1 MTKLHPL
8 AKRTL
13 QEAIDIA
20 VKEGLK
26 VADALEDDFGEIKLG
41 LQKAIDELL
50 PWVNAAEHDQQET
63 RGAAGVF
70 TRLLSSSQA
79 EIQELFSRQRK
90 TLKTVNLA
98 FFGRTGAGK
107 SSLIEA
113 LTYGNGD
120 SVSKGESDWTVE
132 VRPVSWHGCKLLDT
146 PGING
151 WGRNVNRSTLEAH
164 ARKAVETADIV
175 LLCFDSQSQ
184 QEAEFEKVAQ
194 WIQAYGKPAI
204 VVLNCRNQHW
214 RFPPRVELLA
224 QRRNLSQ
231 TVHQHIGNIQDGL
244 SQLGLINVPVVA
256 ISSKRALMAR
266 GKEPF
271 EGPDEKTFTK
281 LRSEF
286 GLEALLKWSNLPRLE
301 ALLVAAL
308 EQGASTIRLGM
319 LNAQLRGILA
329 KLDGQ
334 LDQVIEEAAEAG
346 AVMDKTVL
354 AIIATLG
361 YPPEAAKARSPYLDP
376 ERKVDLIK
384 EAEKL
389 RGGPLPAPTEGE
401 FQVYANQLLT
411 AHLSQIRNKALRR
424 AEEFV
429 IDAFNARKGL
439 DQNAFTKA
447 VYQKAEMTRASEE
460 ILEQGWSFLERKV
473 KLAVRTAQV
482 EIAVN
487 EKAAEVHGN
496 RGGIW
501 RKLGVG
507 MRSAGILTGT
517 ATTIAVS
524 LAAANFWNPAGW
536 ILAAVSV
543 GGGIIS
549 GVLGWLG
556 GKSERKA
563 EETRATAR
571 REALSLARKSVN
583 ETLDEFSKKTAAAV
597 ADQARH
603 AAATTLVPLLQGLIA
618 SCLISR
624 AATEARRRFAQ
635 LAERLPHHEPQEIIN
650 LAARGVEGNAYP
662 NNRKAANLLWR
673 GDDWVADPQ
682 GLRTDLVSTPAAVQQ
697 PLAAAHETQTAD
709 LRAVF
714 ELQGPS
720 SAVTTTWLRRVRK
733 AVPTVPQFARDL
745 KQLEALAASRL
756 PRLHVFG
763 DYNAG
768 KSSFIKR
775 LLIEAGVA
783 LPDTLAVRA
792 DPTTSS
798 VVAYLWE
805 RVLLVDTPGLQSRR
819 EADNILALNSFAD
832 ASFMLFVLQ
841 PSLLGSTLDTICP
854 ILLGDDAR
862 GIEPKMERAIF
873 IIGRSDELGPDP
885 EDDFK
890 EYKRAC
896 NRKRRELI
904 RALARRGVRIP
915 DEHVLCVAA
924 DPYGRVGDR
933 TDVVPSEYDRA
944 RAWDGIESLMAAVRG
959 ISASAKRAAV
969 ARSVLDAGVMRLTHC
984 LAEVQ
989 TEYAHVA
996 RELTTLKELADLL
1009 GTTASEGTRI
1019 ENHII
1024 GRLDRL
1030 LDEATEGLI
1039 ADALGATNEVELQQ
1053 AARNLVSWW
1062 DKEEF
1067 KAGLQDWEKRSCD
1080 EIDSWYRRA
1089 SDEIGRALKIAQFVA
1104 AEPGGAQAY
1113 DGEPLEP
1120 PPNGKR
1126 SGWRSTLEKAV
1137 SAGGKRDVVYEIG
1150 KMMGMKFKPYGA
1162 IKLAGKI
1169 AKFGAVLSAASVVLD
1184 TVSWVRAAKNAKK
1197 REQARVQAAKYIR
1210 DSSGQIRNSLLA
1222 KGNKS
1227 GIRAY
1232 LDAQVAELEKIKGE
1246 VDTELAEK
1254 TKLERTLDLKRKKLQ
1269 ALLDAGRA
1277 HRTA

>member
-8 AKRTL
+8 AKTTL
-13 QEAIDIA
+13 QKAIDTA
-20 VKEGLK
+20 VKDGLRAADGLEG
-26 VADALEDDFGEIKLG
+26 DFGQIKLG
-41 LQKAIDELL
+41 LQKAIDALL
-50 PWVNAAEHDQQET
+50 PWVEGAEHDQQEIK
-63 RGAAGVF
+63 GAAGAF

-79 EIQELFSRQRK
+79 DIQELFSRQRK

-113 LTYGNGD
+113 LTHGNGD

-132 VRPVSWHGCKLLDT
+132 VRPVSWHGCRLLDT

-204 VVLNCRNQHW
+204 AVLNCRNQHW

-244 SQLGLINVPVVA
+244 SQLGLTNVPVVA

-271 EGPDEKTFTK
+271 QGPDDKTFTK

-286 GLEALLKWSNLPRLE
+286 GLETLLQWSNLPRLE
-301 ALLVAAL
+301 KLLIVALQ
-308 EQGASTIRLGM
+308 QGASTIRLGM

-334 LDQVIEEAAEAG
+334 LDDVIHEAAEAG

-361 YPPEAAKARSPYLDP
+361 YPPEAAESRSLYLDP
-376 ERKVDLIK
+376 DRKVDLIK

-389 RGGPLPAPTEGE
+389 RGEPFPAPTDGE

-411 AHLSQIRNKALRR
+411 AHLSQIRNMTLRR

-439 DQNAFTKA
+439 DQNAFAKA
-447 VYQKAEMTRASEE
+447 VYKKAEMTEASKE
-460 ILEQGWSFLERKV
+460 ILEQGWSFLQRKV

-487 EKAAEVHGN
+487 EKAAEVPGN

-507 MRSAGILTGT
+507 MQSAGILTGT
-517 ATTIAVS
+517 ATTIAVG
-524 LAAANFWNPAGW
+524 LAATNFWNPAGW
-536 ILAAVSV
+536 ILAVVSV

-549 GVLGWLG
+549 TALGWLG
-556 GKSERKA
+556 GKSDRRA

-571 REALSLARKSVN
+571 REALSSARRSVN
-583 ETLDEFSKKTAAAV
+583 ETLDEFTDKVAAAV

-618 SCLISR
+618 SCLIAR
-624 AATEARRRFAQ
+624 AATEARRHFAQ
-635 LAERLPHHEPQEIIN
+635 LAECLQEHEPQQIIN
-650 LAARGVEGNAYP
+650 LAARCVERNVYP
-662 NNRKAANLLWR
+662 NNRKASNLLWR
-673 GDDWVADPQ
+673 GDDWIADSH
-682 GLRTDLVSTPAAVQQ
+682 GLRTGLATTPVPLRQA
-697 PLAAAHETQTAD
+697 LAAAHEAQTAE

-720 SAVTTTWLRRVRK
+720 LAVTTAWLRRMRN
-733 AVPTVPQFARDL
+733 AVATVPQFVRDL
-745 KQLEALAASRL
+745 KELEALAASRL

-798 VVAYLWE
+798 VAAYPWE
-805 RVLLVDTPGLQSRR
+805 GVLLVDTPGLQSRR

-854 ILLGDDAR
+854 ILLGDRAR

-904 RALARRGVRIP
+904 RALARRGLRVP

-933 TDVVPSEYDRA
+933 TDVGPGEYDRA

-984 LAEVQ
+984 LDEVQ
-989 TEYAHVA
+989 AEYADVA
-996 RELTTLKELADLL
+996 RELTTLKELTGLL
-1009 GTTASEGTRI
+1009 GTTASEGTRL
-1019 ENHII
+1019 EKHII
-1024 GRLDRL
+1024 GRLDRI
-1030 LDEATEGLI
+1030 LDDATEGLI
-1039 ADALGATNEVELQQ
+1039 ADALGATNEAELQQ
-1053 AARNLVSWW
+1053 AALNLVNWW
-1062 DKEEF
+1062 EQEEF
-1067 KAGLQDWEKRSCD
+1067 KAGVQRWEKRSCE
-1080 EIDSWYRRA
+1080 EIDRWYRRA
-1089 SDEIGRALKIAQFVA
+1089 SDEIGRALRIAQFVA
-1104 AEPGGAQAY
+1104 AEAGGAQAY

-1120 PPNGKR
+1120 PPDGKR
-1126 SGWRSTLEKAV
+1126 SAWLSTLEKAV
-1137 SAGGKRDVVYEIG
+1137 SAGGKRDVVYRIG
-1150 KMMGMKFKPYGA
+1150 KMIGMKFKPYGA
-1162 IKLAGKI
+1162 INLAGKI
-1169 AKFGAVLSAASVVLD
+1169 AKFGAVLSAAGVVLD
-1184 TVSWVRAAKNAKK
+1184 AFSWARAAKNAKK
-1197 REQARVQAAKYIR
+1197 RERARVQAAKYIR
-1210 DSSGQIRNSLLA
+1210 DSSEQIRVSLLA
-1222 KGNKS
+1222 KGSKS
-1227 GIRAY
+1227 GIRTY

-1254 TKLERTLDLKRKKLQ
+1254 TKLERTLDLKRQKLQ